1 MALSTYERVGK
12 AMEALK
18 VGLAPFVSREFIN
31 HYKSQ
36 VRQELERITEVASG
50 EKTLF
55 GQIDV
60 AASLKGMWDSWNKVC
75 RETLGLAERSLMSEL
90 RDVRNRWAHQ
100 ETFSSDDTYRALDSS
115 HRLLTS
121 VSSPQANDIDKMKML
136 LFIN

>member
-36 VRQELERITEVASG
+36 ARQELERIPEVTSG
-50 EKTLF
+50 ENILF

-60 AASLKGMWDSWNKVC
+60 AALLKGMWDSWNKVF
-75 RETLGLAERSLMSEL
+75 REILGLAERSLVSEL
-90 RDVRNRWAHQ
+90 RDVRNR
-100 ETFSSDDTYRALDSS
+100 
-115 HRLLTS
+115 
-121 VSSPQANDIDKMKML
+121 
-136 LFIN
+136 

>member
-60 AASLKGMWDSWNKVC
+60 AALLKGMWDSWNKVC
-75 RETLGLAERSLMSEL
+75 RETLGLAERSLMSEM

-121 VSSPQANDIDKMKML
+121 LSSPQANDIDKMKML
-136 LFIN
+136 LFIS